1 MARDYSS
8 RHNGDA
14 PKNTRAKTNRRNP
27 PARPAKTK
35 KPSRAKNTATKSNVP
50 RGRTPGWVWGLSGL
64 FVGIVLISGYY
75 IFARPAGAPG
85 GTAEVDIAVPAENT
99 SNTASQSASDDTA
112 DKTPEAPAKPEEKPR
127 FSFYKMLPN
136 YHVDVAEGAHK
147 NRAEAPSAHEPHEAE
162 PSTPKPT
169 SRPAEPKRP
178 APSANGRAYVIQAGA
193 FSTPADADRRKAQLA
208 LLGVTADVTSVNTSS
223 GKTIYRVQSTRVDSA
238 GRAQELSQRLKSNGI
253 ETMIRQAD

>member
-1 MARDYSS
+1 M
-8 RHNGDA
+8 
-14 PKNTRAKTNRRNP
+14 
-27 PARPAKTK
+27 
-35 KPSRAKNTATKSNVP
+35 
-50 RGRTPGWVWGLSGL
+50 
-64 FVGIVLISGYY
+64 
-75 IFARPAGAPG
+75 
-85 GTAEVDIAVPAENT
+85 
-99 SNTASQSASDDTA
+99 
-112 DKTPEAPAKPEEKPR
+112 
-127 FSFYKMLPN
+127 
-136 YHVDVAEGAHK
+136 
-147 NRAEAPSAHEPHEAE
+147 EAE

-169 SRPAEPKRP
+169 TSRPAEPKRA